1 MKGGGGEGLSCSREV
16 RGGGSDYSREVILSI
31 STKGGGRAII
41 RGERLIEAR
50 HYSRN
55 YGISWPST
63 MLKQFLVGLKMLK

>member
-1 MKGGGGEGLSCSREV
+1 MGGAI
-16 RGGGSDYSREVILSI
+16 ILSI
-31 STKGGGRAII
+31 STKGGGGII

-55 YGISWPST
+55 YGIYWPST